1 MICAARLAF
10 LRRRGLDDLDR
21 SERISMDKLA
31 TPRLTRLAALRVL
44 MIPKKI
50 SAITA
55 TNLVV
60 ANMVGTG
67 IFTSLGFQVLTITS
81 DFALMALWVVG
92 GLAALCGAL
101 SYAEL
106 ATALPRSGGEYHYL
120 SRIYHPSI
128 GFLAGWISAVVG
140 FPAPIAL
147 AGIAF
152 GQYFKVFIPGIPP
165 LAISLLVVW
174 IITVVHLFGLRTE
187 ELFQN
192 GSTFLKLGL
201 IFVLIIAG
209 LLVSSPQRLD
219 LSFGPGSLRTLVSG
233 PFAVSLVYV
242 MYAYSGWNAATYI
255 TEEVRDPGRNV
266 PRALLVGTIS
276 VGILYLVLNYVFL
289 LTTPKSVLAG
299 QVEVG
304 LLAGE
309 AIFGPTG
316 GKIVGA
322 LIGLGLIATISAMS
336 WIGPR
341 ITKRMAEDLPK
352 LQILGRS
359 STNGTPYT
367 AILFQVIIVT
377 LLVATGTFEKVLI
390 YTQFSLLLSSFLTVL
405 GLVVLRFR
413 EPNLARPYKVW
424 AYPLTPMVFLAIT
437 LWMMVFVIRDKP
449 RESLLGLLT
458 VIAGLIIYFFSKE
471 PRQTI
476 HSKHSK

>member
-1 MICAARLAF
+1 
-10 LRRRGLDDLDR
+10 
-21 SERISMDKLA
+21 
-31 TPRLTRLAALRVL
+31 

-60 ANMVGTG
+60 ANMIGTG
-67 IFTSLGFQVLTITS
+67 IFTSLGFQVAVITS
-81 DFALMALWVVG
+81 DFALMALWAVG

-152 GQYFKVFIPGIPP
+152 GEYFKVFIPGISPVI
-165 LAISLLVVW
+165 ISLLVVW
-174 IITVVHLFGLRTE
+174 IITAVHLFGIRTE
-187 ELFQN
+187 ELFHN
-192 GSTFLKLGL
+192 GATFLKLGL
-201 IFVLIIAG
+201 ILALIIAG
-209 LLVSSPQRLD
+209 LLISHPQRLD
-219 LSFGPGSLRTLVSG
+219 LSAGPESFGILLSG

-255 TEEVRDPGRNV
+255 TDEVRNPARNV
-266 PRALLVGTIS
+266 PFALLVGTVS
-276 VGILYLVLNYVFL
+276 VAILYLVLNYVFL

-299 QVEVG
+299 HVEVG
-304 LLAGE
+304 LLAGQ

-316 GKIVGA
+316 GKIVSA
-322 LIGLGLIATISAMS
+322 LIGLGLIATISAMA

-352 LQILGRS
+352 LRILGRS
-359 STNGTPYT
+359 SANGAPFA
-367 AILFQVIIVT
+367 AILFQLFVVT
-377 LLVATGTFEKVLI
+377 VLVATGTFEKVLI

-405 GLVVLRFR
+405 GLIVLRFR
-413 EPNLARPYKVW
+413 EPKLDRPYKVW
-424 AYPLTPMVFLAIT
+424 GYPITPIVFLAIT
-437 LWMMVFVIRDKP
+437 LWMMISVILEKP
-449 RESLLGLLT
+449 KESLLGLIT
-458 VIAGLIIYFFSKE
+458 VLAGLIIFFFSRE
-471 PRQTI
+471 PRRTI
-476 HSKHSK
+476 HSHPSK

>member
-1 MICAARLAF
+1 
-10 LRRRGLDDLDR
+10 
-21 SERISMDKLA
+21 
-31 TPRLTRLAALRVL
+31 

-50 SAITA
+50 SVITA

-60 ANMVGTG
+60 ANMIGTG
-67 IFTSLGFQVLTITS
+67 IFTSLGFQVAVITS
-81 DFALMALWVVG
+81 NFALMALWAVG
-92 GLAALCGAL
+92 GLVALCGAL

-120 SRIYHPSI
+120 SRIYHPSV

-152 GQYFKVFIPGIPP
+152 GEYFKVFTPGFSPVI
-165 LAISLLVVW
+165 ISLLVVW
-174 IITVVHLFGLRTE
+174 IITAVHLFGLRTE

-209 LLVSSPQRLD
+209 LLISHPQPLD
-219 LSFGPGSLRTLVSG
+219 LSPGPETLGIFLSS

-255 TEEVRDPGRNV
+255 TEEVRNPAKNV
-266 PRALLVGTIS
+266 PWALLVGT
-276 VGILYLVLNYVFL
+276 VGVVILYLLLNYVFL
-289 LTTPKSVLAG
+289 LTTPQSVLAG
-299 QVEVG
+299 KVQVG

-316 GKIVGA
+316 GKIVSA
-322 LIGLGLIATISAMS
+322 LISVGLIATISAMA

-341 ITKRMAEDLPK
+341 ITKRMSEDLPK
-352 LQILGRS
+352 LKFFGRS
-359 STNGTPYT
+359 SANGTPYA
-367 AILFQVIIVT
+367 AIIFQLFVVT
-377 LLVATGTFEKVLI
+377 VLVTSGTFEKVLI

-405 GLVVLRFR
+405 GLIVLRFR
-413 EPNLARPYKVW
+413 EPNLERPYKVW
-424 AYPLTPMVFLAIT
+424 CYPVTPIIFLAIT
-437 LWMMVFVIRDKP
+437 LWMMFFVIRDKP
-449 RESLLGLLT
+449 KESLLGLIT
-458 VIAGLIIYFFSKE
+458 VLAGLIIYFFAKE
-471 PRQTI
+471 PRRTI
-476 HSKHSK
+476 HSPPLK